1 MLVLLVQTPKRS
13 FPQNWH
19 GFYLH
24 ERVSFTY
31 YKVTQPESYAKKT
44 SCDHLLQITVSCCAR
59 SQSSF
64 ISWLRYFFFLPQDC
78 VMGFYLIYLP
88 ISTPHTHTHS
98 CIKVHHHHNYVNHK
112 CMIHSWQ
119 MQTERWWSVQAQWF
133 CTKSD
138 IFTFVLI
145 NKASTYD
152 TFRVSFKKS
161 HRKSWQ
167 ERMVCL
173 QCALFFVCAEA
184 EHNPYRKT
192 ISYYAIRISP
202 SCFTLAGFLS
212 KTKTR
217 AES

>member
-1 MLVLLVQTPKRS
+1 MQRKQAVIIYFKSQSHVVQDHKVPS
-13 FPQNWH
+13 FP
-19 GFYLH
+19 GS
-24 ERVSFTY
+24 V
-31 YKVTQPESYAKKT
+31 
-44 SCDHLLQITVSCCAR
+44 I
-59 SQSSF
+59 
-64 ISWLRYFFFLPQDC
+64 FFFSSSRLYN
-78 VMGFYLIYLP
+78 GFLFNLSSNINP
-88 ISTPHTHTHS
+88 PHTHS

-167 ERMVCL
+167 ERTVCL

-192 ISYYAIRISP
+192 VSYYAIRISP